1 MVTEIHAYLNH
12 AKWRLLALH
21 YHVPRLYWDWEWPS
35 AALTNTHGK
44 EHAKTCW
51 SPLEEWLPEYQTVW
65 PVSVLQKN
73 LGESILPRVGSSWR
87 LVQQR
92 YHPRRAERPWWKLQT
107 SSITRGEL
115 GKHRWGGPWRHP
127 EIIGVWRALVKV
139 DLKERPCS
147 GPGEKAREN

>member
-1 MVTEIHAYLNH
+1 MHIWIMQSEDC
-12 AKWRLLALH
+12 LH
-21 YHVPRLYWDWEWPS
+21 CTTMFLDYIGIENDPAQH
-35 AALTNTHGK
+35 NTHGK
-44 EHAKTCW
+44 EHTKTCW
-51 SPLEEWLPEYQTVW
+51 SPLEKWLPEYQTVW

-92 YHPRRAERPWWKLQT
+92 YHPRRSERMWWKLQT

-139 DLKERPCS
+139 GLKERPCS
-147 GPGEKAREN
+147 GTGEKAREN